1 MNHLY
6 VYFTWL
12 KKFFLFLFQ
21 VGYKARLAKLGSM
34 FYPICIIATELEEKY
49 IWELKLA
56 ILMDSLQ
63 MFSLREQETPECVKM
78 DVVTIEE

>member
-1 MNHLY
+1 MNYLY

-12 KKFFLFLFQ
+12 EKFFLFLFQ

-49 IWELKLA
+49 IRELKQA
-56 ILMDSLQ
+56 ILLDSLQ

-78 DVVTIEE
+78 DVVTIEK